1 MISPAW
7 QRAFLGMS
15 AILGEPL
22 DASLGALD
30 LTLAIDATSARVDGA
45 GARAAGVPSPS
56 PPGRRHSNDGIRYV
70 EELLP
75 ALRSPSR
82 EVRARAIAGALAAV
96 LVGLDELR
104 LG

>member
-1 MISPAW
+1 VILASTRAHGPGPALHCVRMITQPW
-7 QRAFLGMS
+7 ERAFLGVS

-22 DASLGALD
+22 DASLSALD
-30 LTLAIDATSARVDGA
+30 LTSTSVH
-45 GARAAGVPSPS
+45 
-56 PPGRRHSNDGIRYV
+56 RHV
-70 EELLP
+70 AELLP
-75 ALRSPSR
+75 AFRSPSR